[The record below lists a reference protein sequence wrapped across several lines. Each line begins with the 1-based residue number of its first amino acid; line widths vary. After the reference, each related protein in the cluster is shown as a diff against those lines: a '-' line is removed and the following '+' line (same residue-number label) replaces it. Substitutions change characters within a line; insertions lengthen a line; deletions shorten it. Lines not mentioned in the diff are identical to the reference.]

1 MDKMEAAE
9 DKAAQESS
17 RGNFDRGI
25 AKLKEMRGAN
35 RAKRERENTFTGF
48 TFESAFGHLCSLF
61 NRFVVCIIGNHASC
75 YFLDCCSVSS
85 QSDSILSVVRHPS
98 IARGGLC

>member
-61 NRFVVCIIGNHASC
+61 NR
-75 YFLDCCSVSS
+75 SS
-85 QSDSILSVVRHPS
+85 TRSQRSGTAAAMAALLKVLLWNTLSAAGREEV
-98 IARGGLC
+98 AK

>member
-61 NRFVVCIIGNHASC
+61 N
-75 YFLDCCSVSS
+75 LSS
-85 QSDSILSVVRHPS
+85 TRSQRSGTAAAMAALLKVLLWNTLSAAGREEV
-98 IARGGLC
+98 AK